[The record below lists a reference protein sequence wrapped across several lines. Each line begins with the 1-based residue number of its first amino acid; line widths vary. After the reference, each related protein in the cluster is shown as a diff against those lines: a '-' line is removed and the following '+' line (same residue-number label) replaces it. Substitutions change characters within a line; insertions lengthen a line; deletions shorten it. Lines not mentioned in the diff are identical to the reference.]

1 MAREPAEHLGVR
13 KDREKKGKEDVVL
26 KSGTMHCSILV

>member
-1 MAREPAEHLGVR
+1 MAREPAEHLDVR
-13 KDREKKGKEDVVL
+13 KDREKKGREELVL